1 MIQNPISWPDN
12 ARCACAISFD
22 MDADSLIHIAR
33 PKDSQHRLY
42 PISMGRYG
50 PAVAIP
56 RILETYRRL
65 GLKQSFFIPGW
76 CIETYPQTIEAIL
89 KDGHEIGHHGWIHE
103 DPIATLGHQR
113 ESFEKAL
120 AAHTNICGAI
130 PKGYRA
136 PVYNLTQEVIDLL
149 IEYNFNYDSSM
160 MADDIP
166 YVIKTNEGELIE
178 MPVHWGTDDW
188 PPFAHYDEIGYMMPV
203 RSPSDG
209 LAGFW
214 EEFDAQYEAGGFF
227 MLIVHPFLTGRLARW
242 RMVEQWLEKTLDTHD
257 VWFAPLADICAHVK
271 AAHQDNDQT
280 VRVERLPYYDGPQA

>member
-1 MIQNPISWPDN
+1 M
-12 ARCACAISFD
+12 
-22 MDADSLIHIAR
+22 
-33 PKDSQHRLY
+33 
-42 PISMGRYG
+42 
-50 PAVAIP
+50 
-56 RILETYRRL
+56 
-65 GLKQSFFIPGW
+65 
-76 CIETYPQTIEAIL
+76 
-89 KDGHEIGHHGWIHE
+89 
-103 DPIATLGHQR
+103 
-113 ESFEKAL
+113 
-120 AAHTNICGAI
+120 

-149 IEYNFNYDSSM
+149 IEYDFDYDSSM

-166 YVIKTNEGELIE
+166 YVIKTSEGELIE

-203 RSPSDG
+203 RSPSAG

-271 AAHQDNDQT
+271 AAHQNNDQK
-280 VRVERLPYYDGPQA
+280 VRVESLPYYDGPQAWTDHDRNSYKPTALLYMSARSLWNNIDLYKIVDTAGESYVACYVQEDIFVSVKVPVICTRLFARSEIYAD

>member
-1 MIQNPISWPDN
+1 MIQSPIPWPN
-12 ARCACAISFD
+12 GAKCACAITFD

-33 PKDSQHRLY
+33 PKDGHERLY

-50 PAVAIP
+50 PTVAIP
-56 RILETYRRL
+56 RILDTYKRL
-65 GLKQSFFIPGW
+65 GIKQSFFIPGW
-76 CIETYPQTIEAIL
+76 CLETYPDAVEAIL
-89 KDGHEIGHHGWIHE
+89 KGGHEIGHHGWIHE
-103 DPIATLGHQR
+103 DPIATIGNQR
-113 ESFEKAL
+113 EAFEKAL
-120 AAHTNICGAI
+120 NSHERICGKR

-136 PVYNLTQEVIDLL
+136 PVYNITMEVIDLL
-149 IEYNFNYDSSM
+149 IEHNFTYDSSM

-166 YVIKTNEGELIE
+166 YLIKTKKGELYE

-203 RSPSDG
+203 RGPSAG

-242 RMVEQWLEKTLDTHD
+242 RLVEQWLEKTLETKD
-257 VWFAPLADICAHVK
+257 VWFASLEEICAHVK
-271 AAHQDNDQT
+271 AVKKDNQDA
-280 VRVERLPYYDGPQA
+280 VRTEDLPYYEKPQS